1 MAAAVVARASGHMD
15 TETFQAESGF
25 HASWLAQA
33 VGGVLCPQESL
44 LTGVTDCK
52 PPEPDKQTATPQN
65 ETRPS
70 REHVRMAQE
79 HAKQRLLEP
88 PARETEAKKKLH

>member
-1 MAAAVVARASGHMD
+1 MVARTTGHMD
-15 TETFQAESGF
+15 AETFKAESSY
-25 HASWLAQA
+25 HAAWLAWA
-33 VGGVLCPQESL
+33 VGGVLCPPESL

-70 REHVRMAQE
+70 REQVRMAQE